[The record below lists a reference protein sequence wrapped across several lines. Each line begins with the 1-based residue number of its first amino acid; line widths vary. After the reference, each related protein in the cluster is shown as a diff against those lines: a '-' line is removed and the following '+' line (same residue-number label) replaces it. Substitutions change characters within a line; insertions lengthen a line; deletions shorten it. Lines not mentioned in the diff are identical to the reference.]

1 MARVVGNVVG
11 NLKGKLGNLSA
22 RTVNGKTIMAARP
35 SSYKES
41 TTPKHV
47 ETKQRFAVTIGFA
60 SKVSDLPALNAIWKL
75 NKQPGISVINT
86 IFQKNFDLSSTQAP
100 SLSNII
106 TPDGFGSPVTSAA
119 IAAGK
124 LTGALAALNTITVVP
139 AGAVNLSINA
149 VISLSDPKSS
159 IDPFFMVIPVS
170 KEVADFVFGQV
181 YNFEIDLN
189 LDEAADVAKYN
200 QKFIYLAV
208 AIKSAD
214 DQIIKYSR
222 SYSLISN

>member
-11 NLKGKLGNLSA
+11 NLKGKLGNLAS
-22 RTVNGKTIMAARP
+22 RTVNGRTILSARP
-35 SSYKES
+35 SSYNES
-41 TTPKHV
+41 TTAKHV
-47 ETKQRFAVTIGFA
+47 ETKQKFAVTTGFA
-60 SKVSDLPALNAIWKL
+60 SKVLDLPALSAIWKL
-75 NKQPGISVINT
+75 NKQPGVSVINT
-86 IFQKNFDLSSTQAP
+86 IFQANFDLSSTQAP
-100 SLSNII
+100 TLNNII
-106 TPDGFGSPVTSAA
+106 TPDGFGTPVTAAA

-124 LTGALAALNTITVVP
+124 LTGALAALNTITVIP

-159 IDPFFMVIPVS
+159 SDPFFKVLSVS
-170 KEVADFVFGQV
+170 KEVANFVFGQV
-181 YNFEIDLN
+181 YNFEIDLD
-189 LDEAADVAKYN
+189 LDEAGEVAKYN

-214 DQIIKYSR
+214 DQIIKYSK

>member
-47 ETKQRFAVTIGFA
+47 ETKQRFAVTTGFA
-60 SKVSDLPALNAIWKL
+60 SKVSNLPALNAIWKL

-100 SLSNII
+100 SLNNVI
-106 TPDGFGSPVTSAA
+106 TPDGFGSPVTAAA

-124 LTGALAALNTITVVP
+124 LTGSLAALNTITVVP

-149 VISLSDPKSS
+149 VISLTDPKISS
-159 IDPFFMVIPVS
+159 DPFFKVMSVS
-170 KEVADFVFGQV
+170 KEVANFVFGQV
-181 YNFEIDLN
+181 YNFEIDFD
-189 LDEAADVAKYN
+189 LDEAGEVAKYN

-214 DQIIKYSR
+214 DQIIKYSK

>member
-35 SSYKES
+35 SSFKES

-47 ETKQRFAVTIGFA
+47 ETKQKFAVTTGFA
-60 SKVSDLPALNAIWKL
+60 SKVSDLPALSAIWKL

-100 SLSNII
+100 TLNNII
-106 TPDGFGSPVTSAA
+106 TPDGFGTPVTAAA

-159 IDPFFMVIPVS
+159 IDPFFKVLPVS
-170 KEVADFVFGQV
+170 KEVADFEFTQV
-181 YNFEIDLN
+181 YNFEIDLD

-208 AIKSAD
+208 AIKTAD

>member
-35 SSYKES
+35 SSFKES

-47 ETKQRFAVTIGFA
+47 ETKQKFAVTTGFA
-60 SKVSDLPALNAIWKL
+60 SKVSDLPALSAIWKL

-100 SLSNII
+100 TLNNII
-106 TPDGFGSPVTSAA
+106 TPDGFGTPVTAAA

-124 LTGALAALNTITVVP
+124 LTGALAALNTITVIP
-139 AGAVNLSINA
+139 TGAINLSINA
-149 VISLSDPKSS
+149 VISLSDPKLS
-159 IDPFFMVIPVS
+159 IDPFFKVIPVS
-170 KEVADFVFGQV
+170 KEVADFEFAQV

-189 LDEAADVAKYN
+189 LDEVADVAKYN
-200 QKFIYLAV
+200 QKIIYLAV

>member
-22 RTVNGKTIMAARP
+22 RTVNGRTIMVARP

-47 ETKQRFAVTIGFA
+47 ETKQKFAVTTGFA
-60 SKVSDLPALNAIWKL
+60 SKVSDLPVLSAIWKL

-86 IFQKNFDLSSTQAP
+86 IFQKNFDLSSTLAP
-100 SLSNII
+100 TLNNII
-106 TPDGFGSPVTSAA
+106 TPDGFGTPVTAAA

-149 VISLSDPKSS
+149 VISLSDPKLS
-159 IDPFFMVIPVS
+159 IDPFFKVIPVS

-208 AIKSAD
+208 AIKTAD

>member
-22 RTVNGKTIMAARP
+22 RTVNGRTIMAARP

-47 ETKQRFAVTIGFA
+47 ETKQKFAVTTGFA
-60 SKVSDLPALNAIWKL
+60 SKVSDLPVLSAIWKL

-86 IFQKNFDLSSTQAP
+86 IFQKNFDLSSTLAP
-100 SLSNII
+100 TLNNII
-106 TPDGFGSPVTSAA
+106 TPDGFGTPVTAAA

-149 VISLSDPKSS
+149 VISLSDPKLS
-159 IDPFFMVIPVS
+159 IDPFFKVIPVS

-208 AIKSAD
+208 AIKTAD

>member
-1 MARVVGNVVG
+1 MARVVGNVAG

-22 RTVNGKTIMAARP
+22 RTVNGRTILAARP

-41 TTPKHV
+41 TTAKHV
-47 ETKQRFAVTIGFA
+47 ETKQKFAVTTGFA
-60 SKVSDLPALNAIWKL
+60 SKVADLPALSAIWKL
-75 NKQPGISVINT
+75 NKQPGLSVVNT
-86 IFQKNFDLSSTQAP
+86 IFQQNFDLSSTQAP
-100 SLSNII
+100 TLNNII
-106 TPDGFGSPVTSAA
+106 TPDGFGTPVTAAA

-124 LTGALAALNTITVVP
+124 LTGALAALNTITVIP

-149 VISLSDPKSS
+149 VISLSDPKSAS
-159 IDPFFMVIPVS
+159 DPFFMVIPVS
-170 KEVADFVFGQV
+170 KEVTDFEFTQV

-189 LDEAADVAKYN
+189 LDEAGEVAKYN
-200 QKFIYLAV
+200 QEFIYLAV

-214 DQIIKYSR
+214 DQIIKYSK